1 MKKWFW
7 VFSAVLVAGVF
18 AIYGQTGWFEQLS
31 YDDEGYTATCRFV
44 KDGLSIVNVLES
56 FKDLTWGGIYM
67 PITYTSYM
75 TVISLFGPAHG
86 PQHLVSV
93 LFHAVNAV
101 LFFAFLLR
109 LIAVRPIVQS
119 NNPNNRTIF
128 ICFLAAALWAWHPL
142 RVESVAWIA
151 SRKDTLFTLFTLLGL
166 FSWLRGRRLL
176 TYFLMLCGCLSKP
189 TAMVFPVLAFCVEY
203 LTVRPDGRSRN
214 SSLFTLNSSLLK
226 YIPLLFFAA
235 ATALLAT
242 YSQTHGDGEAGRGL
256 FYSTF
261 SWRLLNAAVSLGIFF
276 YHTVVPVGLQ
286 FWYRPIRGGIPLH
299 TTLGLVSLAL
309 TTGVFLL
316 ALWKCR
322 AHRRTLL
329 MTALWFCAAI
339 SPTLGIAGSFGNHA
353 FADRF
358 TYVPLMALSILIVLV
373 AEDWLGQ
380 HPKSS
385 VFRFPFAILPYSL
398 LLFSFFIIPFSFSYA
413 RTYRNNLTAFE
424 NVARWDPGHAYAW
437 TNIGSETI
445 LRTGDF
451 EKGIAYFRKSIALF
465 PTEEAE
471 GQLVTALISRNNPQD
486 EDEIVRLCMKHA
498 DWSTSPKEGVI
509 PFISKEKDK
518 DGFMTEALGV
528 VSTRH
533 QDWPNAVRCFEEA
546 LKREPREDCRMRLA
560 MSYWN
565 MKKYVD
571 ALPHLKV
578 LAQSSRTDIAN
589 KAKELMGVLSSKES
603 QK

>member
-7 VFSAVLVAGVF
+7 IFSAVLVAGVL
-18 AIYGQTGWFEQLS
+18 AIYGQTGGFEQLS
-31 YDDEGYTATCRFV
+31 YDDEGYTVTCRFV
-44 KDGLSIVNVLES
+44 KDGLSFANVLES

-75 TVISLFGPAHG
+75 AVISLFGKVHG

-93 LFHAVNAV
+93 LFHAINAV

-109 LIAVRPIVQS
+109 LEDARRETGDGGRETGDGRRGALIVA
-119 NNPNNRTIF
+119 
-128 ICFLAAALWAWHPL
+128 FLAAALWAWHPL

-166 FSWLRGRRLL
+166 FAWMRNRRLL

-203 LTVRPDGRSRN
+203 LTVRPEGRSRN
-214 SSLFTLNSSLLK
+214 SSFFTLNSSLLK
-226 YIPLLFFAA
+226 YLPMLVLAA

-299 TTLGLVSLAL
+299 TALGLVSLAL
-309 TTGVFLL
+309 ATGGFLL
-316 ALWKCR
+316 ALCKCR
-322 AHRRTLL
+322 DHRRTLL
-329 MTALWFCAAI
+329 LTALWFCAAI

-358 TYVPLMALSILIVLV
+358 TYVPMMALSILIVL
-373 AEDWLGQ
+373 
-380 HPKSS
+380 
-385 VFRFPFAILPYSL
+385 ILPRHQAPSTKHKALISCLVL
-398 LLFSFFIIPFSFSYA
+398 LVFATLSFFYA
-413 RTYRNNLTAFE
+413 RTYRNNMTAFE

-518 DGFMTEALGV
+518 DGFMSEAMGV
-528 VSTRH
+528 ISTRH

-546 LKREPREDCRMRLA
+546 IKRDPQREDCRMRLA

-565 MKKYVD
+565 MKRRD
-571 ALPHLKV
+571 LAAPHLRI
-578 LAQSSRTDIAN
+578 LASSPRPDIAA
-589 KAKELMGVLSSKES
+589 KARELLTSIK
-603 QK
+603 